1 MKNSR
6 LNRASSVSKYAYKIN
21 GRSDLTDAVARI
33 GVEEE
38 ILVMA
43 GIVDVI
49 VASSDCNPGLEITQS
64 ARMGE
69 EYLAAGTSASD
80 NVPISC

>member
-21 GRSDLTDAVARI
+21 GRSDLTDAFAGI

-43 GIVDVI
+43 GKVDVI
-49 VASSDCNPGLEITQS
+49 VASGGCSP
-64 ARMGE
+64 
-69 EYLAAGTSASD
+69 
-80 NVPISC
+80 